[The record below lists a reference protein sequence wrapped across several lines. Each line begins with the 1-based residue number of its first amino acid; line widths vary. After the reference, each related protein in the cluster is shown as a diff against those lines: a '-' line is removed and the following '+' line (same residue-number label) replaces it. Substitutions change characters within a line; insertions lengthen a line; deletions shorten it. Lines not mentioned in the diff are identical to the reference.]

1 MKIVKEAISSGI
13 ILFNENNNTRKYLLL
28 NYPTGHWDFIKGGI
42 EDGESLQQTAIRE
55 TREETGITDIEF
67 IEGFKEEIEYFFR
80 AENQNV
86 HKKVIFFLAKTNS
99 KNVIL
104 SHEHLDAV
112 WLNYND
118 ALKKL
123 TYDNAIN
130 LLKKSNTFLLN

>member
-1 MKIVKEAISSGI
+1 MIEAISAGI
-13 ILFNENNNTRKYLLL
+13 ILVNENGSEKQFLLL

-104 SHEHLDAV
+104 SHEHLDSV

-130 LLKKSNTFLLN
+130 LFKTSNTFLLN

>member
-1 MKIVKEAISSGI
+1 MIEAISAGI
-13 ILFNENNNTRKYLLL
+13 ILVNENGSEKQFLLL

>member
-1 MKIVKEAISSGI
+1 MIEAISAGI
-13 ILFNENNNTRKYLLL
+13 ILVNENGSEKQFLLL

-80 AENQNV
+80 VNKENI
-86 HKKVIFFLAKTNS
+86 HKRVIFFLARTNS
-99 KNVIL
+99 INVIL
-104 SHEHLDAV
+104 SHEHLNFT
-112 WLNYND
+112 WLDYES
-118 ALKKL
+118 AMKKL

-130 LLKKSNTFLLN
+130 LLKKSELFLQN

>member
-1 MKIVKEAISSGI
+1 MKEAISSGI
-13 ILFNENNNTRKYLLL
+13 ILFNESDKTRKYLLL

-104 SHEHLDAV
+104 SHEHLDSV

>member
-1 MKIVKEAISSGI
+1 MIEAISAGI
-13 ILFNENNNTRKYLLL
+13 ILVNENGSEKQFLLL

-104 SHEHLDAV
+104 SHEHLDSV

-123 TYDNAIN
+123 TYHHAIN
-130 LLKKSNTFLLN
+130 LLKKSNTFLVT

>member
-1 MKIVKEAISSGI
+1 MIEAISAGI
-13 ILFNENNNTRKYLLL
+13 ILVNENGSEKQFLLL

-112 WLNYND
+112 WLNYNY

>member
-1 MKIVKEAISSGI
+1 MIEAISAGI
-13 ILFNENNNTRKYLLL
+13 ILVNENGSEKQFLLL

-42 EDGESLQQTAIRE
+42 EDGESLHQTAIRE
-55 TREETGITDIEF
+55 TKEETGITDIEF

-104 SHEHLDAV
+104 SHEHLDSV

>member
-1 MKIVKEAISSGI
+1 MIEAISAGI
-13 ILFNENNNTRKYLLL
+13 ILVNENGSEKQFLLL

-80 AENQNV
+80 AENQND

-104 SHEHLDAV
+104 SHEHLDSV

>member
-1 MKIVKEAISSGI
+1 MIEAISAGI
-13 ILFNENNNTRKYLLL
+13 ILVNENGSEKQFLLL
-28 NYPTGHWDFIKGGI
+28 NYPTGHWVFIKGGI

-104 SHEHLDAV
+104 SHEHLDSV

>member
-1 MKIVKEAISSGI
+1 MIEAISAGI
-13 ILFNENNNTRKYLLL
+13 ILVNENGSEKQFLLL
-28 NYPTGHWDFIKGGI
+28 NYPTGHWDFIKGVI

-104 SHEHLDAV
+104 SHEHLDSV

>member
-1 MKIVKEAISSGI
+1 MIEAISAGI
-13 ILFNENNNTRKYLLL
+13 ILVNENGSEKQFLLL

-104 SHEHLDAV
+104 SHEHLDSV

-123 TYDNAIN
+123 TFDNAIN
-130 LLKKSNTFLLN
+130 LLKKSNAFLLN

>member
-1 MKIVKEAISSGI
+1 MIEAISAGI
-13 ILFNENNNTRKYLLL
+13 ILVNENGSEKQFLLL

-104 SHEHLDAV
+104 SHEHLDSV

-130 LLKKSNTFLLN
+130 LL

>member
-1 MKIVKEAISSGI
+1 MIEAISAGI
-13 ILFNENNNTRKYLLL
+13 ILVNENGSEKQFLLL

-86 HKKVIFFLAKTNS
+86 HKKVIFFPAKTNS

-104 SHEHLDAV
+104 SHEHLDSV

-130 LLKKSNTFLLN
+130 LLKKSNKFLLN

>member
-1 MKIVKEAISSGI
+1 MKEAISAGI
-13 ILFNENNNTRKYLLL
+13 ILVNENGSEKQFLLL

-104 SHEHLDAV
+104 SHEHLDSV

>member
-1 MKIVKEAISSGI
+1 MIEAISAGI
-13 ILFNENNNTRKYLLL
+13 ILVNENGSEKQFLLL

-104 SHEHLDAV
+104 SHEHLDSV

-130 LLKKSNTFLLN
+130 VLKKSNVFLLN

>member
-1 MKIVKEAISSGI
+1 MIEAISAGI
-13 ILFNENNNTRKYLLL
+13 ILVNENGSEKQFLLL

-104 SHEHLDAV
+104 SHEHLDSV
-112 WLNYND
+112 WLNYKN

-130 LLKKSNTFLLN
+130 LLKKSNAFLLN

>member
-1 MKIVKEAISSGI
+1 MIEAISAGI
-13 ILFNENNNTRKYLLL
+13 ILVNENGSEKQFLLL

-104 SHEHLDAV
+104 SHEHLDSF

>member
-1 MKIVKEAISSGI
+1 MIEAISAGI
-13 ILFNENNNTRKYLLL
+13 ILVNENGSEKQFLLL

-86 HKKVIFFLAKTNS
+86 HKKVIFFLGKTNS

-104 SHEHLDAV
+104 SHEHLDSV

>member
-1 MKIVKEAISSGI
+1 MKEAISAGI
-13 ILFNENNNTRKYLLL
+13 ILVNENGNEKQFLLL

-104 SHEHLDAV
+104 SHEHLDSV